1 MKAGWKEVK
10 KKEEQMNRHDVLEV
24 LRRFKEVN
32 ADRYKIARLGLFGSG
47 ARDGRN
53 EESDIDVVVVLSE
66 LDALNL
72 IGIKQDLEERFR
84 CHVDVVRY
92 REKMNP
98 LLRKRIEREA
108 VYV

>member
-1 MKAGWKEVK
+1 MKQKT
-10 KKEEQMNRHDVLEV
+10 EEQMNRNEILEV

-32 ADRYKIARLGLFGSG
+32 EDRYKIARLGLFGSG
-47 ARDGRN
+47 ARDNRN
-53 EESDIDVVVVLSE
+53 EKSDIDVVVVLSK

-72 IGIKQDLEERFR
+72 IGIKQDLEEKFR

-98 LLRKRIEREA
+98 FLRKRIEREA

>member
-1 MKAGWKEVK
+1 MKKT
-10 KKEEQMNRHDVLEV
+10 EEQMNAHDILEV

-47 ARDGRN
+47 ARDSRK
-53 EESDIDVVVVLSE
+53 EKSDIDVVVVLSE
-66 LDALNL
+66 LDALNF
-72 IGIKQDLEERFR
+72 IGIKQDLEEKFR
-84 CHVDVVRY
+84 CRVDVVRY

>member
-1 MKAGWKEVK
+1 MKVIK
-10 KKEEQMNRHDVLEV
+10 KTARQMNRHDILEV

-32 ADRYKIARLGLFGSG
+32 ADRYKIARLGLFGSV
-47 ARDGRN
+47 ARDRRK
-53 EESDIDVVVVLSE
+53 EESDIDVVVVLTE

-98 LLRKRIEREA
+98 FLRKRIEREA

>member
-1 MKAGWKEVK
+1 
-10 KKEEQMNRHDVLEV
+10 MNRDDILEV
-24 LRRFKEVN
+24 LKRFKEVN

-47 ARDGRN
+47 ARDNRN
-53 EESDIDVVVVLSE
+53 EKSDIDVVVVLSKV
-66 LDALNL
+66 DALNL
-72 IGIKQDLEERFR
+72 IGIKQDLEEKLR

-98 LLRKRIEREA
+98 FLRKRIEREA

>member
-1 MKAGWKEVK
+1 
-10 KKEEQMNRHDVLEV
+10 MNRHDILEV
-24 LRRFKEVN
+24 LRRFKKVN

-47 ARDGRN
+47 ARDRRK
-53 EESDIDVVVVLSE
+53 ETSDIDVVVLLSE
-66 LDALNL
+66 LDALSL

>member
-1 MKAGWKEVK
+1 LKVIKKTAG
-10 KKEEQMNRHDVLEV
+10 QMNRHDILEV

-32 ADRYKIARLGLFGSG
+32 ADRYKIARLGLFGSV
-47 ARDGRN
+47 ARDRRK
-53 EESDIDVVVVLSE
+53 EESDIDVVVVLTE

-98 LLRKRIEREA
+98 FLRKRIEREA